1 MAILRNKEYPLT
13 RNLSQT
19 EKDLGVDLKINK
31 DGDLEVNNFEDFKL
45 SSGAQNAG
53 QALGLKLNIEPGGLV
68 FHPAIGVDLQVGE
81 KTTDAFIIKTQ
92 ILKSIAQDPRFDNVD
107 VQVTVSGSAVIID
120 LRVTLIN
127 TGIPVPLQF
136 LVQR

>member
-13 RNLSQT
+13 RNLSET
-19 EKDLGVDLKINK
+19 EKDLGVDLKLNK

-45 SSGAQNAG
+45 VTGAQNAA

-68 FHPAIGVDLQVGE
+68 FHPTIGADLQIGE
-81 KTTDAFIIKTQ
+81 KTTDAFILKTQ
-92 ILKSIAQDPRFDNVD
+92 ILRSLTQDPRFEDINVN
-107 VQVTVSGSAVIID
+107 VTISGSVVIID
-120 LRVTLIN
+120 LRVTLSN